1 MIFAKR
7 PRAQATPR
15 VAPKPLRLGP
25 WLAAG
30 FVLAAVLLGPRL
42 LSTWVKPDDFPI
54 RKVKVDGD
62 FRYLASE
69 QIESLVSSAVRGGF
83 FEVDVQKIR
92 ARILQE
98 PWVLD
103 ATVVR
108 AWPDAIRVSIREQRP
123 VARWG
128 EESLLSAQYRVFK
141 PSNKRLPEG
150 LAVLKGPPGSEPE
163 VWSTYQQVQTALGPL
178 GLKAAA
184 VELSERRAWR
194 VTLTDGA
201 TLILGRH
208 FVAERL
214 ERFARAWPTVLEPN
228 WARVASL
235 DLRYTNGFAVRP
247 RVAATPPEAARP
259 VTNSPSP
266 NAKPAGR

>member
-25 WLAAG
+25 WLAVG
-30 FVLAAVLLGPRL
+30 VVLAVILVGPRL
-42 LSTWVKPDDFPI
+42 LSTWVKPGDFPI

-62 FRYLASE
+62 FRFLAPD
-69 QIESLVSSAVRGGF
+69 QIETLVSAAVQGGF

-92 ARILQE
+92 TRILQE

-128 EESLLSAQYRVFK
+128 QESLLSAQYRVFK
-141 PSNKRLPEG
+141 PRNKRLPEG
-150 LAVLKGPPGSEPE
+150 LAVLQGPPGSEPE
-163 VWSTYQQVQTALGPL
+163 VWSTYQQVQAALEPL
-178 GLKAAA
+178 ALKVAEL
-184 VELSERRAWR
+184 ELSERRAWR
-194 VTLTDGA
+194 VTLADGA
-201 TLILGRH
+201 TLVLGRH
-208 FVAERL
+208 FVGERL
-214 ERFARAWPTVLEPN
+214 ERFARAWPSALEPN

-247 RVAATPPEAARP
+247 RTAPPEPEVARS
-259 VTNSPSP
+259 VTNSPSH
-266 NAKPAGR
+266 NAKPVGR

>member
-1 MIFAKR
+1 MILAKR

-25 WLAAG
+25 WIAAG
-30 FVLAAVLLGPRL
+30 LVLAAVLLGPRL
-42 LSTWVKPDDFPI
+42 LSLWVKPGDFPI

-62 FRYLASE
+62 FRFLAPD
-69 QIESLVSSAVRGGF
+69 QIETLVAAAVQGGF

-141 PSNKRLPEG
+141 PRHQRLPDG

-163 VWSTYQQVQTALGPL
+163 VWSTFQQVQAALDPIA
-178 GLKAAA
+178 LKVAEL
-184 VELSERRAWR
+184 ELSERRAWR
-194 VTLTDGA
+194 VTLADGA
-201 TLILGRH
+201 VLILGRH
-208 FVAERL
+208 FVGERL
-214 ERFARAWPTVLEPN
+214 
-228 WARVASL
+228 
-235 DLRYTNGFAVRP
+235 
-247 RVAATPPEAARP
+247 
-259 VTNSPSP
+259 
-266 NAKPAGR
+266 

>member
-15 VAPKPLRLGP
+15 VAPKPLRLGR

-30 FVLAAVLLGPRL
+30 ALLAVIALGPHL
-42 LSTWVKPDDFPI
+42 LSLWVKPGDFPI

-62 FRYLASE
+62 FRFLAPD
-69 QIESLVSSAVRGGF
+69 QIENLVSAAVQGGF
-83 FEVDVQKIR
+83 FEVDVQRIR
-92 ARILQE
+92 KRILQE

-128 EESLLSAQYRVFK
+128 PDALLSAQSRVFK
-141 PSNKRLPEG
+141 PRNKRLPEG
-150 LAVLKGPPGSEPE
+150 LVMLHGPPGSEAE
-163 VWSTYQQVQTALGPL
+163 VWSTYQQIQSALDPL
-178 GLKAAA
+178 ALKVAE
-184 VELSERRAWR
+184 VELSDRRAWR
-194 VTLTDGA
+194 ITLADGA
-201 TLILGRH
+201 ALILGRH
-208 FVAERL
+208 FVGERL
-214 ERFARAWPTVLEPN
+214 QRFARAWPLALESN

-247 RVAATPPEAARP
+247 RAPSPDNEAAKP
-259 VTNSPSP
+259 MTKLLQP
-266 NAKPAGR
+266 NAKSAGR

>member
-7 PRAQATPR
+7 PRAQATQR

-30 FVLAAVLLGPRL
+30 FVLMAVLVGPRL
-42 LSTWVKPDDFPI
+42 LATWVKPGDFPI

-62 FRYLASE
+62 FRFLAPD
-69 QIESLVSSAVRGGF
+69 QIEALVSSAVQGGF

-128 EESLLSAQYRVFK
+128 PDSLLSAQYRVFK
-141 PSNKRLPEG
+141 PRNKRLPEG
-150 LAVLKGPPGSEPE
+150 LAVLHGPPGSEPD
-163 VWSTYQQVQTALGPL
+163 VWSTYQQVQAALEPL
-178 GLKAAA
+178 ALKVAEL
-184 VELSERRAWR
+184 ELSERRAWR

-201 TLILGRH
+201 TLVLGRH
-208 FVAERL
+208 FVRERL
-214 ERFARAWPTVLEPN
+214 ERFARAWPLALEPN

-247 RVAATPPEAARP
+247 RAASPGPEAART
-259 VTNSPSP
+259 VNSSPPP